1 MITYVHILE
10 TGTEFGIE
18 DLQHNLEIF
27 SREYVE
33 DRDREA
39 IDGWS
44 LDADNKTSLEDIPDE
59 GSIFDLFVGA
69 GLDASYWVE
78 VERISTDQFKVLI
91 NF

>member
-1 MITYVHILE
+1 MTTYVHILE

-27 SREYVE
+27 SREYIE
-33 DRDREA
+33 NRDREA

-44 LDADNKTSLEDIPDE
+44 IDADRKTTLDDIPDE
-59 GSIFDLFVGA
+59 GSVFDLFVGA

-78 VERISTDQFKVLI
+78 VERTSATQFKVLKVY
-91 NF
+91 

>member
-1 MITYVHILE
+1 MTTYVHILE

-33 DRDREA
+33 NRDREA
-39 IDGWS
+39 IDDWS
-44 LDADNKTSLEDIPDE
+44 LDADNRTSLEDIPDE

-78 VERISTDQFKVLI
+78 VERTSTDQFKVLKVY
-91 NF
+91 